1 MTKMQKIDFTNS
13 NFIFISKP
21 NQYYIEG
28 HPVQIDS
35 DCTDWKEY
43 YLIKSG
49 WGFFSGLTMVSYKGY
64 DGELPRMDGDTSA
77 FEEFDITYKG
87 ILVSEMTYGE
97 LEKLILAD
105 NRDEKINSLKDEL

>member
-1 MTKMQKIDFTNS
+1 MEKVDFTS
-13 NFIFISKP
+13 NDFIFMAKP
-21 NQYYIEG
+21 EQYYIEG

-64 DGELPRMDGDTSA
+64 EGELPRMDGDSSA

-87 ILVSEMTYGE
+87 TLINEMTFGE
-97 LEKLILAD
+97 LKNLVLAHS
-105 NRDEKINSLKDEL
+105 RDIKIDSLNGL